1 MDTPSAFGDNPDVY
15 TAATVVI
22 VGFFAILA
30 GVIFQ
35 RLRQSL
41 QDQRDLKVRLERT
54 GRRVRREL
62 VWTAVT
68 LLVVWVAYKVLEHG
82 GLK

>member
-1 MDTPSAFGDNPDVY
+1 MY

-41 QDQRDLKVRLERT
+41 QDHRDLKARLERN
-54 GRRVRREL
+54 GRRVRREV

-68 LLVVWVAYKVLEHG
+68 VLAVWVAYEVAEHG